1 MNEIALQKPADPLLP
16 LRYGQEKLQSYLN
29 AIACVVSGRTRPV
42 ELRHRGAIYEIRVDG
57 AVLLAPG
64 PRRWRQYLWG
74 VDARL
79 EKVAARYG
87 FSTLFPEAP
96 GEWAIDIGG
105 YMGEWSL
112 LMLRRGFHV
121 LAVEPDPA
129 SGYCLRKNLE
139 AHAPKGG
146 TWIHEPRL
154 ALDRAGIVD
163 FFAEPTNA
171 DSSVFRSSRYKS
183 RPIKIEAALLDTI
196 VADCI
201 PPDATIRALKMD
213 AEGAEPE
220 VLRGAIQVLKRVHQ
234 VGVDTGERPAHIAGE
249 DCSAILE
256 SCGLAISENDTRR
269 VGALIA
275 YRSS

>member
-29 AIACVVSGRTRPV
+29 ALACVVSNRTRRV
-42 ELRHRGAIYEIRVDG
+42 ELRQRDAIYEIHVDG
-57 AVLLAPG
+57 AVFLAPG

-87 FSTLFPEAP
+87 FATLHPEAP
-96 GEWAIDIGG
+96 GEWVIDIGG

-112 LMLRRGFHV
+112 LMLRRGFNV

-129 SGYCLRKNLE
+129 AGYCLRRNLE

-154 ALDRAGIVD
+154 ALNRACMID
-163 FFAEPTNA
+163 FFTEPTNA
-171 DSSVFRSSRYKS
+171 DSSVFQSSRYKS

-196 VADCI
+196 VAERI

-220 VLRGAIQVLKRVHQ
+220 VLRGATAVLKRLRQ

-249 DCSAILE
+249 DCRAILE
-256 SCGLAISENDTRR
+256 SCGLIVPENESGR

-275 YRSS
+275 CRTP